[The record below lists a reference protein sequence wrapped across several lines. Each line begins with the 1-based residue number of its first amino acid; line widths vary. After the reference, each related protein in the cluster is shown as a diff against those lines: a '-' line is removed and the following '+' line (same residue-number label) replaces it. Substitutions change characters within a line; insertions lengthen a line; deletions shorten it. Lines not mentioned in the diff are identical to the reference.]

1 MALARIY
8 RAGLTGTA
16 AAAVA
21 RIYRA
26 GLTGTSGISLNAL
39 PNHLLTE
46 PGTLITLTASVAA
59 GGPAT
64 SYTWRIVSQT
74 GGVVLTESGGS
85 VCTLYSPSRMP
96 PNNGSVVVG
105 VVANKSGATSPEQF
119 STITALP
126 QLQWTRK
133 PGGQW
138 VGATRYP
145 PPT

>member
-1 MALARIY
+1 MAVARIY

-26 GLTGTSGISLNAL
+26 GLTGTSGISVNQL
-39 PNHLLTE
+39 PDHLLQE
-46 PGTLITLTASVAA
+46 PGTLITLTATVAA

-64 SYTWRIVSQT
+64 SWTWRIVSQT
-74 GGVVLTESGGS
+74 GGVVITPSS
-85 VCTLYSPSRMP
+85 NVCTLYAPSRMP
-96 PNNGSVVVG
+96 PNNGQCVIG
-105 VVANKSGATSPEQF
+105 VVANKSGATSPEIF

-133 PGGQW
+133 PGGSW

-145 PPT
+145 PP